1 MHRFKRRPL
10 AAAVF
15 MAFATPQV
23 ALAQLVAQQPAAP
36 AEQTLPQINVRGVQD
51 HFRTDSNGSAMGTE
65 TPMRDVPQFI
75 NTVPQSLIR
84 SQNATSIGDALRNVP
99 GITYAAAEGGVQAN
113 FVYYMRGFPVNQDIF
128 LDGLRDMGEYNR
140 DLFATEA
147 IEVLKGPSALMFG
160 RGSTGGLINQV
171 SKIADLL
178 PRKELALTAG
188 SFDQKR
194 MTADVNLRTGD
205 DNAFRIVALAEK
217 SGSYRYP
224 QDVERIGIAPSIRL
238 GIGSATEIMASYYYL
253 KTNDV
258 TDYGQPSIPTSLTG
272 RPGFAMPNVPATN
285 YYGFA
290 NHDFAEH
297 ETQIAS
303 FRIDHQFSRD
313 VSLRSTTRWAS
324 YQRQMEATIMDIVS
338 PDTNG
343 VAYTPATPLSQVLV
357 RRRHDGGRARDNDD
371 DSLINQTDVTWKVAT
386 GSVKH
391 TVLSGVELSRER
403 LHRWNY
409 TLDANP
415 ATPAVEVP
423 TSSTPLLNPDPYTQ
437 LSYSKTPNLR
447 AKSSGDT
454 YAIYLQDQMELSN
467 QWKAVAGLRYE
478 RFNADAQTTNYS
490 TGANVQGP
498 FARDDTMTS
507 GRGGLIWQPDEHQS
521 YYISASNSFNPSGEL
536 GVYAGT
542 AQTPLN
548 AQTELLDPEENR
560 NIEIGAQWDIMRGLQ
575 LRSALFRTE
584 KINQRIQD
592 STTGTLVL
600 AGKRR
605 VEGVELQLAG
615 SITPNWDVYSGVAF
629 MDGEIVKATA
639 NQGNTPL
646 GVSDAVGNLWTVYR
660 LGGGW
665 EVGGGLNFNNGW
677 WANDANNTKIP
688 SYVVADGTVAYVQ
701 RKYEVRLNLYNIGD
715 ELYYIGAYQ
724 NSGNRVIPGM
734 PRAASL
740 TLRYSFE

>member
-1 MHRFKRRPL
+1 MTRFKRRPI
-10 AAAVF
+10 AAAVLVLF
-15 MAFATPQV
+15 SAPP
-23 ALAQLVAQQPAAP
+23 LAVAQTQAP
-36 AEQTLPQINVRGVQD
+36 AQGEQTLPQVNVRAMQD
-51 HFRTDSNGSAMGTE
+51 HFRADSNLSSMGTD

-140 DLFATEA
+140 DLFATDT

-178 PRKELALTAG
+178 PRKEVAATFG

-194 MTADVNLRTGD
+194 LTADLNLRTGD
-205 DNAFRIVALAEK
+205 SSAFRVVGLAEH

-224 QDVERIGIAPSIRL
+224 QDVDRVGIAPSARW
-238 GIGSATEIMASYYYL
+238 GIGERLELMASYYYL
-253 KTNDV
+253 KTKDV
-258 TDYGQPSIPTSLTG
+258 TDYGQPSIPASVTG
-272 RPGFAMPNVPATN
+272 TGKLGMPNVPATN
-285 YYGFA
+285 YYGLA
-290 NHDFAEH
+290 NHDFADH
-297 ETQIAS
+297 ETQIAT
-303 FRIDHQFSRD
+303 FRVDYQFSRA
-313 VSLRSTTRWAS
+313 VSLRSTLRWAN
-324 YQRQMEATIMDIVS
+324 YKRAMEATIPDIVS
-338 PDTNG
+338 PDANG
-343 VAYTPATPLSQVLV
+343 NPLTAGTPAELLLV
-357 RRRHDGGRARDNDD
+357 RRRHDGGRTRDNDD
-371 DSLINQTDVTWKVAT
+371 DSLINQTDITWKFDT
-386 GSVKH
+386 GSVRH
-391 TVLSGVELSRER
+391 VLLTGLELARER

-409 TLDANP
+409 SLDANP
-415 ATPAVEVP
+415 ATPAVEAP
-423 TSSTPLLNPDPYTQ
+423 TSFTPFLNPDPYAT
-437 LSYSKTPNLR
+437 LSYTKTPNLR
-447 AKSSGDT
+447 ANSAGDT
-454 YAIYLQDQMELSN
+454 YALYVQDQMELSR
-467 QWKAVAGLRYE
+467 QWKLVAGLRQE
-478 RFNADAQTTNYS
+478 RFEADAATTNYT
-490 TGANVQGP
+490 TGAVAQGP
-498 FARDDTMTS
+498 FARTDNMTS
-507 GRGGLIWQPDEHQS
+507 GRAGLIWQPDDHQS
-521 YYISASNSFNPSGEL
+521 YYVSASNSFNPSGEL

-548 AQTELLDPEENR
+548 AQTQNLDPEENR
-560 NIEIGAQWDIMRGLQ
+560 NVEVGAQWEIGRGLQ

-605 VEGVELQLAG
+605 VEGLELQLAG

-629 MDGEIVKATA
+629 MDGEIVKSSA
-639 NQGNTPL
+639 NQGNKPL
-646 GVSDAVGNLWTVYR
+646 GVPEFVGSLWTVYR

-665 EVGGGLNFNNGW
+665 EVGGGLNANSGFW
-677 WANDANNTKIP
+677 LNDANTAEVP
-688 SYVVADGTVAYVQ
+688 SYVVFDATAAYVQ
-701 RKYEVRLNLYNIGD
+701 KSYELRLNVYNLAD
-715 ELYYIGAYQ
+715 ELYYIGGYQ

-740 TLRYSFE
+740 SLRFNFD